1 MIKERKIEME
11 LIKLSNRIYMLPF
24 VQKTDR
30 PNLFY
35 IKGDNYSAA
44 IDAGNSKAHVEEFYR
59 ELEANGFELPQYTI
73 ITHWH
78 WDHTFGLHAITGI
91 SIASALTHQKLL
103 EVAEWEWTKEKMA
116 EREATG
122 EDIAFCNNC
131 ILEEYDNLDEIKVIG
146 VDEVVE
152 DTRELD
158 LGGIH
163 LKLMARD
170 STHSRDS
177 LFIHIPEEKMLI
189 IADADCEDYYDNN
202 SQYDKD
208 RLEDMI
214 AFLENVDYERHMFS
228 HIFEITKAEAMAH
241 LKEELKKL

>member
-1 MIKERKIEME
+1 MS
-11 LIKLSNRIYMLPF
+11 LIKLSDRIYMLPY

-35 IKGDNYSAA
+35 IKGDNYSVA
-44 IDAGNSKAHVEEFYR
+44 IDAGNSKTHVEQFYN
-59 ELEANGFELPQYTI
+59 ELKKQGFELPKYTI

-78 WDHTFGLHAITGI
+78 WDHTFGLHAIEGT
-91 SIASALTHQKLL
+91 SIASKLTHEKLL
-103 EVAEWEWTKEKMA
+103 EVGKWEWTKERMA
-116 EREATG
+116 EREVTG

-131 ILEEYDNLDEIKVIG
+131 ILEEYENLEEIKVIG

-163 LKLMARD
+163 LYLIARD

-177 LFIHIPEEKMLI
+177 LFIHIPEEKMLVV
-189 IADADCEDYYDNN
+189 ADADCEDYYDNN
-202 SQYDKD
+202 SQYDKA
-208 RLEDMI
+208 RLVDMI
-214 AFLENVDYERHMFS
+214 GFLEGVDYERHIFS
-228 HIFEITKAEAMAH
+228 HIFEWTKEEALTH
-241 LKEELKKL
+241 LRDELKKLEK

>member
-1 MIKERKIEME
+1 MGLM
-11 LIKLSNRIYMLPF
+11 KLSERIYMLPF

-35 IKGDNYSAA
+35 IKGDNYSVA
-44 IDAGNSKAHVEEFYR
+44 IDAGNSKTHVEEFYG
-59 ELEANGFELPQYTI
+59 ELKKNGFELPKYTI

-78 WDHTFGLHAITGI
+78 WDHTFGLHAISGT
-91 SIASALTHQKLL
+91 SIASTLTNQKLL
-103 EVAEWEWTKEKMA
+103 EVAKWEWTKEKMA
-116 EREATG
+116 EREVTG
-122 EDIAFCNNC
+122 EDIPFCNNC
-131 ILEEYDNLDEIKVIG
+131 ILEEYENLDEIKVIG

-152 DTRELD
+152 DVRELD
-158 LGGIH
+158 LGGIY
-163 LKLMARD
+163 LKLIARD

-202 SQYDKD
+202 SQYDKN

-214 AFLENVDYERHMFS
+214 EFLESIDYERHMFS
-228 HIFEITKAEAMAH
+228 HIFESTKKEALSY
-241 LKEELKKL
+241 LKEKLAEL

>member
-1 MIKERKIEME
+1 MG
-11 LIKLSNRIYMLPF
+11 LIKLSDRIYMLPY

-35 IKGDNYSAA
+35 IKGDNYSVA
-44 IDAGNSKAHVEEFYR
+44 IDAGNSKAHVEEFYS
-59 ELEANGFELPQYTI
+59 ELKKQGLELPKYTI
-73 ITHWH
+73 ISHWH
-78 WDHTFGLHAITGI
+78 WDHTFGLHAIEGT
-91 SIASALTHQKLL
+91 SIASKLTHEKLL
-103 EVAEWEWTKEKMA
+103 EVGKWEWTKERMA

-131 ILEEYDNLDEIKVIG
+131 ILEEYEDLSEIRVIG

-163 LKLMARD
+163 LHLIARD

-177 LFIHIPEEKMLI
+177 LFIYIPEEKMLV

-202 SQYDKD
+202 SQYDKAK
-208 RLEDMI
+208 LVDMI
-214 AFLENVDYERHMFS
+214 AFLESMDYERHIFS
-228 HIFEITKAEAMAH
+228 HIFEWTKEEALTH
-241 LKEELKKL
+241 LRDELKKLEK